1 MLNLLN
7 KPFKKDK
14 IALIIVSIAIFIVVA
29 ISISSKLYQLNFWN
43 ENKQVFYV
51 DDIPMMTTL
60 DAYKFTRHADEY
72 RKGIYD
78 TSIMDTKIFYP
89 EGAHFPN
96 PVPLISVVIEKV
108 STLFD
113 INLHKA
119 AIYTIPFMFGLFVI
133 PLGIYFYLLGYPAL
147 GVFGG
152 LIGMFAP
159 MYAGR
164 TSLGRIDADSMIV
177 FFMVLASL
185 FVYLASTVRDDKKW
199 KLYLYSSLAGLTI
212 GVFFYWY
219 HHGVFNI
226 VYFALLIFM
235 LAISKFKVKDIIVA
249 SVLYII
255 FTNPFYLK
263 DTVVQMI
270 QSIQVYLFPVKSSS
284 FDNFFPNVYST
295 IGEAKRSA
303 TIGESL
309 GYLVPNIYIAG
320 LGLISVGVFA
330 IRNFKKCIPLAPLF
344 ALGLMTFV
352 SSNRFSM
359 FLGPAVGVGIG
370 YIFHVIISNIN
381 FKFKYEEYL
390 KIGLST
396 VLAFVVFGIFLLAGY
411 SNFSYRTGP
420 SIVTPIYDVFVEM
433 DETLPK
439 NSNVLTWWDY
449 GLALIDAGDF
459 NAFHTGMTQ
468 ASPKTYLIAKGLTS
482 SQQDLYNF
490 TSYLDKHGITE
501 LNDFIEDNYTLE
513 MVLDNISSFNEGP
526 VDNKTYVLYTNDM
539 ISKYGA
545 ISYLAFWDPKKGV
558 SDPRGFDQLNCTSM
572 NDNILTCNGFT
583 ININTG
589 IINNRATLL
598 NTYFTKAG
606 NIINKIDYQF
616 SNGYTLIINR
626 TDRGIDAVYLIAER
640 DIESSFIDL
649 FFLNQPDTELYELV
663 IDKYPFARLYRL
675 KEKGNQAE

>member
-14 IALIIVSIAIFIVVA
+14 IALIIVLVAIFIVVA
-29 ISISSKLYQLNFWN
+29 ISISSKFYQLNFWN
-43 ENKQVFYV
+43 ENKQVFYS

-78 TSIMDTKIFYP
+78 TSIADKKIFYP
-89 EGAHFPN
+89 EGVPFPD
-96 PVPLISVVIEKV
+96 PLPLISVMIEKV

-113 INLHKA
+113 INIHSA

-133 PLGIYFYLLGYPAL
+133 PLSIYFYLLGYPAL
-147 GVFGG
+147 GIFGG

-177 FFMVLASL
+177 FFMALASL

-235 LAISKFKVKDIIVA
+235 LAISKFKIKDIVIA

-255 FTNPFYLK
+255 FTNPYYLK

-270 QSIQVYLFPVKSSS
+270 QSIQVYIFPIKSSN

-309 GYLVPNIYIAG
+309 RYVIPNTFIAG
-320 LGLISVGVFA
+320 LGLLSAIVFA
-330 IRNFKKCIPLAPLF
+330 LRNFKKCIPLAPLF

-359 FLGPAVGVGIG
+359 FLGPTVGVGIG
-370 YIFHVIISNIN
+370 YIFHTIISNID

-390 KIGLST
+390 KIALST
-396 VLAFVVFGIFLLAGY
+396 SLAFIVFGVFLLAGY
-411 SNFSYRTGP
+411 SNYSYRTGP
-420 SIVTPIYDVFVEM
+420 SIVTPIYDVFIEM

-449 GLALIDAGDF
+449 GLALVDAGDF
-459 NAFHTGMTQ
+459 NVFHTGMSQ
-468 ASPKTYLIAKGLTS
+468 ESPKTYLIAKALTS

-490 TSYLDKHGITE
+490 TSYLDRNGITQ

-513 MVLDNISSFNEGP
+513 MVLDNISKFNEGP
-526 VDNKTYVLYTNDM
+526 TDNKTYVLYTNDM
-539 ISKYGA
+539 ISKYSS
-545 ISYLAFWDPKKGV
+545 ISYLSFWDPKKGV
-558 SDPRGFDQLNCTSM
+558 SDPRNLDQLNCSSM
-572 NDNILTCNGFT
+572 QDNILTCNGFT
-583 ININTG
+583 INLNTG
-589 IINNRATLL
+589 IINNRATLI
-598 NTYFTKAG
+598 NTYFTEAG
-606 NIINKIDYQF
+606 NVVDKIDYQF
-616 SNGYTLIINR
+616 SSGYTLIVN
-626 TDRGIDAVYLIAER
+626 TSGRGINAVYLISEK
-640 DIESSFIDL
+640 DKESSFIDL

-663 IDKYPFARLYRL
+663 LDKYPFARLYRL
-675 KEKGNQAE
+675 KEKGDQTE

>member
-7 KPFKKDK
+7 KPFKRDK
-14 IALIIVSIAIFIVVA
+14 VALIIVSVAILIVVA

-43 ENKQVFYV
+43 ENKEVFYA

-78 TSIMDTKIFYP
+78 TSTMDKKIFYP
-89 EGAHFPN
+89 EGDHFPD
-96 PVPLISVVIEKV
+96 PVPLISVVIEKT
-108 STLFD
+108 SSLFD

-147 GVFGG
+147 GIFGG

-159 MYAGR
+159 MYVGR

-212 GVFFYWY
+212 GVFFAWY
-219 HHGVFNI
+219 HHGVFNF
-226 VYFALLIFM
+226 VYLALLIFM
-235 LAISKFKVKDIIVA
+235 LAISKFKIKEIAIA
-249 SVLYII
+249 SILYSI
-255 FTNPFYLK
+255 FTNPIYF
-263 DTVVQMI
+263 DQTFAQMI
-270 QSIQVYLFPVKSSS
+270 QSIQVYLFPVKSSN

-295 IGEAKRSA
+295 ISEAKRSV

-309 GYLVPNIYIAG
+309 AYVVPNIYIAG
-320 LGLISVGVFA
+320 LGLISVGVFG

-381 FKFKYEEYL
+381 FKVKYEQYL

-396 VLAFVVFGIFLLAGY
+396 VFAFIVFGIFLVAGY
-411 SNFSYRTGP
+411 SNYSYRTGP

-482 SQQDLYNF
+482 SQQDLYSF
-490 TSYLDKHGITE
+490 TSYLGRNGIAE
-501 LNDFIEDNYTLE
+501 LNNFIEDNYTLE
-513 MVLDNISSFNEGP
+513 MVLDNISRFNEGP

-539 ISKYGA
+539 VGKYGA
-545 ISYLAFWDPKKGV
+545 ISYLSFWNPKTGV
-558 SDPRGFDQLNCTSM
+558 SDPRNFDQLNCTEM
-572 NDNILTCNGFT
+572 NDNVLTCNGLV
-583 ININTG
+583 INLTTG

-598 NTYFTKAG
+598 NTYYTENG
-606 NIINKIDYQF
+606 NVSEKIDYQF
-616 SNGYTLIINR
+616 SSGYTLIINR
-626 TDRGIDAVYLIAER
+626 SGRGINAVYLIAEK
-640 DIESSFIDL
+640 DIESSFVDL
-649 FFLNQPDTELYELV
+649 FFLNQPDENLYELV
-663 IDKYPFARLYRL
+663 IDSYPFARLYRL
-675 KEKGNQAE
+675 KEKVAQ

>member
-1 MLNLLN
+1 MLNFLN

-14 IALIIVSIAIFIVVA
+14 VALIIVSIAIFIVVA

-43 ENKQVFYV
+43 ENKQVFYS

-60 DAYKFTRHADEY
+60 DAYKFTRHAEEY
-72 RKGIYD
+72 RQGVYD
-78 TSIMDTKIFYP
+78 TSIMDKKIYYP
-89 EGAHFPN
+89 EGANFPD
-96 PVPLISVVIEKV
+96 PVPLISVLIEKV

-113 INLHKA
+113 INIHQS

-147 GVFGG
+147 GIFGG

-185 FVYLASTVRDDKKW
+185 FVYLATTVRDDKKW
-199 KLYLYSSLAGLTI
+199 KLYLYSSLAGFTI

-226 VYFALLIFM
+226 VYLALLIFM
-235 LAISKFKVKDIIVA
+235 LAISKFKIKDIVIA
-249 SVLYII
+249 SILFII
-255 FTNPFYLK
+255 FTNPYYLK
-263 DTVVQMI
+263 DSVMQMI
-270 QSIQVYLFPVKSSS
+270 QSIQVYLFPVKSSN

-295 IGEAKRSA
+295 ISEAKRSV

-309 GYLVPNIYIAG
+309 RYVVPNAFIAG
-320 LGLISVGVFA
+320 LGLLFA
-330 IRNFKKCIPLAPLF
+330 GLFAAGNFKKCIPLAPLF

-370 YIFHVIISNIN
+370 YMFHLMLSFIST
-381 FKFKYEEYL
+381 KLEHL
-390 KIGLST
+390 KIITST
-396 VLAFVVFGIFLLAGY
+396 VLAFIVFGIFLLAEY
-411 SNFSYRTGP
+411 SQYSYRTGP

-439 NSNVLTWWDY
+439 QSNILTWWDY

-482 SQQDLYNF
+482 SQEDLYNF
-490 TSYLDKHGITE
+490 TSYLDRYGMTE

-513 MVLDNISSFNEGP
+513 MVLDNISNFDKGP

-539 ISKYGA
+539 VGKYGA
-545 ISYLAFWDPKKGV
+545 ISYLSFWDPKKGV
-558 SDPRGFDQLNCTSM
+558 SDPRSFEQLNCSSM
-572 NDNILTCNGFT
+572 NDNVLTCRGYT
-583 ININTG
+583 INLNTG
-589 IINNRATLL
+589 IINNRATMV
-598 NTYFTKAG
+598 NTYYTEAG
-606 NIINKIDYQF
+606 NVVNKIDYQF
-616 SNGYTLIINR
+616 KNGHTLIINSSG
-626 TDRGIDAVYLIAER
+626 RGIDAVYLIAER
-640 DIESSFIDL
+640 DIESSFVDL
-649 FFLNQPDTELYELV
+649 FFLNQPDPELYELEL
-663 IDKYPFARLYRL
+663 DRYPFARLYRL

>member
-1 MLNLLN
+1 MFNLLN

-14 IALIIVSIAIFIVVA
+14 IALIILSIAIFIVVV
-29 ISISSKLYQLNFWN
+29 ISIFSKLNQLDFWN
-43 ENKQVFYV
+43 ENEEVFYS

-78 TSIMDTKIFYP
+78 TSIMDKKIFHP
-89 EGAHFPN
+89 EGAHFPD
-96 PVPLISVVIEKV
+96 PLPLISVVIEKV
-108 STLFD
+108 STMFD
-113 INLHKA
+113 INLHEA

-147 GVFGG
+147 GIFGG

-235 LAISKFKVKDIIVA
+235 LAISKFKIKDIVIA

-263 DTVVQMI
+263 DTVMQMI
-270 QSIQVYLFPVKSSS
+270 QSIQVYLFPIKSSS
-284 FDNFFPNVYST
+284 FDEFFPNVYST

-309 GYLVPNIYIAG
+309 GYIIPNQFIAG
-320 LGLISVGVFA
+320 LGLLSAVVFA
-330 IRNFKKCIPLAPLF
+330 VRNFKKCIPLAPLF

-359 FLGPAVGVGIG
+359 FLGPTVGVGIG
-370 YIFHVIISNIN
+370 YIFHMIISNIN
-381 FKFKYEEYL
+381 FKIKYEEYV
-390 KIGLST
+390 KIIASIL
-396 VLAFVVFGIFLLAGY
+396 LAFVVFGIFTITDYNKYNL
-411 SNFSYRTGP
+411 RTGP
-420 SIVTPIYDVFVEM
+420 SIETPVYDVFIEM
-433 DETLPK
+433 DKTLPK
-439 NSNVLTWWDY
+439 NSNILTWWDY

-490 TSYLDKHGITE
+490 TSYLDRYGIAE
-501 LNDFIEDNYTLE
+501 LNKFIEDNYTLE
-513 MVLDNISSFNEGP
+513 AVLDNISNFNKGP
-526 VDNKTYVLYTNDM
+526 ADNKTYVLYTNDM
-539 ISKYGA
+539 IDKYGA
-545 ISYLAFWDPKKGV
+545 ISYLSFWDPKTGV
-558 SDPRGFDQLNCTSM
+558 SDPRYFEQLNCSSM
-572 NDNILTCNGFT
+572 EDNILTCRGYT
-583 ININTG
+583 INLNTG
-589 IINNRATLL
+589 IINNRATLV
-598 NTYFTKAG
+598 NTYFTDAG
-606 NIINKIDYQF
+606 NVVDKIDYQF
-616 SNGYTLIINR
+616 SNGHTLIINSNGR
-626 TDRGIDAVYLIAER
+626 AINSIYLILER
-640 DIESSFIDL
+640 DVESSFIDL
-649 FFLNQPDTELYELV
+649 FFLNQPDPKLYELV
-663 IDKYPFARLYRL
+663 LDRYPYARLFRL